1 MPHGKILRIILAA
14 EATVVWSNDYWNNT
28 KKSET
33 TDINA
38 LDLWFADFPT
48 KTMPAGSV
56 IEFTF
61 FWKNEQRWEGKNYS
75 VAVGETK

>member
-1 MPHGKILRIILAA
+1 
-14 EATVVWSNDYWNNT
+14 VWSDDHWKST
-28 KKSET
+28 KKSDT
-33 TDINA
+33 ADISA

-48 KTMPAGSV
+48 KTMSIGFV

-75 VAVGETK
+75 VVVGEPNTKTKGQAK